1 MHAPP
6 VVAAEPHAHVVSVLK
21 FSVIKAPQ
29 FVYLELGSL
38 GG

>member
-6 VVAAEPHAHVVSVLK
+6 VVAAEPHAHVISVLK
-21 FSVIKAPQ
+21 FSAIKAPLS
-29 FVYLELGSL
+29 VYRELGSL